1 MPFRLLLILATAFFM
16 ACDPP
21 TRQDPDRQAS
31 QRQRDS
37 AVARSRLPGAQGV
50 DRALGVLEA
59 SEARA
64 AAMDSMR

>member
-1 MPFRLLLILATAFFM
+1 MPRRLLFILAA
-16 ACDPP
+16 ALLVSCKPP
-21 TRQDPDRQAS
+21 QQTGPEVQAS
-31 QRQRDS
+31 RRQRDS

-64 AAMDSMR
+64 AALDSIR